1 MEVEQGMGYLKY
13 KNIKKLNFYTAF
25 LSFLF
30 LIPNLGIAQGINDNP
45 YSNINTDQLNVIEAI
60 GFEAKEGKAIVTIES
75 DNLVVYETTPNESGR
90 LTLKLKDVILAQ
102 KFQVARDVT
111 EYDSPLSFISSFRD
125 PVKEDDVLIVIEYK
139 AEGDDVEYDLIQDP
153 DKITINF
160 QNVDLDS
167 NEQIIAQSESE
178 QWAFDVRV
186 VSTPG
191 AIKTYRGELVS
202 FDFKDADVRDV
213 LRILS
218 DISGFNMVVAKN
230 VEGSVTLKLNNIP
243 WDQAL
248 DIVLEDA
255 GLGAI
260 VEGNVLKIAP
270 LSTLQARQKAL
281 QQASQSNE
289 QFEPLITKQVFVN
302 YARAEELQPLADP
315 ILSTR
320 GDMRVDTRTNSVL
333 ITDTPARVAQI
344 TQLLQDLDTRTP
356 QVLIESRIVQATLD
370 FTRELGVQWGFNYRA
385 SAETGNPTGAT
396 FPSSV
401 AAGGTSTGSP
411 FGTNGDSFI
420 VDLPAAAGTGAGG
433 VFGLVLGS
441 VTGAYD
447 LDIRLSALEN
457 RGDGRVLSSPKVLTL
472 DNTPARI
479 EQGVSIPFLSVS
491 AAGTQTQFVDAT
503 LRLEVTP
510 QVTNDER
517 VLMTI
522 KVTDN
527 APDAT
532 LQGANGQPSIRRNE
546 AETQVLSADGETIV
560 IGGIFT
566 RSITDSTSSVPWFS
580 RIPLFGFLF
589 QNTSTQDQRRE
600 LIVFITP
607 RIVR

>member
-1 MEVEQGMGYLKY
+1 MVFLKY
-13 KNIKKLNFYTAF
+13 KNIKNFNICIAVLT
-25 LSFLF
+25 LML
-30 LIPNLGIAQGINDNP
+30 LIPNSGIAQGMNDNP

-60 GFEAKEGKAIVTIES
+60 GFEAREGKAIVTIES

-90 LTLKLKDVILAQ
+90 LTLKLRDVILAQ

-139 AEGDDVEYDLIQDP
+139 QDTDVEYDLIQDP
-153 DKITINF
+153 NKITINF
-160 QNVDLDS
+160 QNVILEDMEKLIKQA
-167 NEQIIAQSESE
+167 EQEK
-178 QWAFDVRV
+178 WAFDVRV

-218 DISGFNMVVAKN
+218 DISGFNMVIARN

-255 GLGAI
+255 GLGA
-260 VEGNVLKIAP
+260 VVDGNVLKIAP
-270 LSTLQARQKAL
+270 LKTLQARQQAL
-281 QQASQSNE
+281 QQASKSSE
-289 QFEPLITKQVFVN
+289 QFKPLITKQVFVN
-302 YARAEELQPLADP
+302 YARAEELQPLVDP
-315 ILSTR
+315 ILSSR
-320 GDMRVDTRTNSVL
+320 GDMRIDVRTNSVL
-333 ITDTPARVAQI
+333 ITDIPARVAQI
-344 TQLLQDLDTRTP
+344 TELLQDLDTRTP
-356 QVLIESRIVQATLD
+356 QVLIESRIVQATLN
-370 FTRELGVQWGFNYRA
+370 FTRELGVQWGFNYKA

-396 FPSSV
+396 FPSSIS
-401 AAGGTSTGSP
+401 AGGTNVGSP

-420 VDLPAAAGTGAGG
+420 VDLPAAVGTGAGG

-441 VTGAYD
+441 ITGAYD

-457 RGDGRVLSSPKVLTL
+457 RGDGRVLSSPKILTL

-510 QVTNDER
+510 QVTNDDR

-527 APDAT
+527 APDES

-566 RSITDSTSSVPWFS
+566 RAVTESESSVPWFS

-589 QNTSTQDQRRE
+589 QNTSTTDQRRE

>member
-1 MEVEQGMGYLKY
+1 MVFLKY
-13 KNIKKLNFYTAF
+13 KNIKNFNICIAVLT
-25 LSFLF
+25 LML
-30 LIPNLGIAQGINDNP
+30 LIPNSGIAQGMNDNP
-45 YSNINTDQLNVIEAI
+45 YSNINIDQLNVIEAI

-90 LTLKLKDVILAQ
+90 LTLKLRDVILAQ

-139 AEGDDVEYDLIQDP
+139 QDTDVEYDLIQDP
-153 DKITINF
+153 NKITINF
-160 QNVDLDS
+160 QNVILEDM
-167 NEQIIAQSESE
+167 EQLIKQAE
-178 QWAFDVRV
+178 QENWAFDVRV
-186 VSTPG
+186 AITPG

-248 DIVLEDA
+248 DLVLEDA
-255 GLGAI
+255 GLGA
-260 VEGNVLKIAP
+260 VVDGNVLKIAP
-270 LSTLQARQKAL
+270 LKTLQARLQAL
-281 QQASQSNE
+281 QQASKSSE
-289 QFEPLITKQVFVN
+289 QFKPLITKQVFVN
-302 YARAEELQPLADP
+302 YARAEELQPLVDP
-315 ILSTR
+315 ILSSR
-320 GDMRVDTRTNSVL
+320 GDMRIDVRTNSVL
-333 ITDTPARVAQI
+333 ITDIPARVAQI
-344 TQLLQDLDTRTP
+344 TELLQDLDTRTP
-356 QVLIESRIVQATLD
+356 QVLIESRIVQATLN
-370 FTRELGVQWGFNYRA
+370 FTRELGVQWGFNYKA

-396 FPSSV
+396 FPSSIG
-401 AAGGTSTGSP
+401 AGGTNVGSP
-411 FGTNGDSFI
+411 FGSNGDSFI
-420 VDLPAAAGTGAGG
+420 VDLPAAVGTGAGG

-457 RGDGRVLSSPKVLTL
+457 RGDGRVLSSPKILTL

-510 QVTNDER
+510 QVTNDDR

-527 APDAT
+527 APDET

-566 RSITDSTSSVPWFS
+566 RAISESESSVPWFS

-589 QNTSTQDQRRE
+589 QNTSTTDQRRE

>member
-1 MEVEQGMGYLKY
+1 MVFLKY
-13 KNIKKLNFYTAF
+13 KNIRNFNICIAVLTIM
-25 LSFLF
+25 L
-30 LIPNLGIAQGINDNP
+30 LIPNSGIAQSMNDNP

-75 DNLVVYETTPNESGR
+75 DNIVVYETTPNESGR
-90 LTLKLKDVILAQ
+90 LTLKLRDVILAQ

-125 PVKEDDVLIVIEYK
+125 PVKEDDVLIIVEYK
-139 AEGDDVEYDLIQDP
+139 QDTDVEYDLIQDP
-153 DKITINF
+153 NKITINF
-160 QNVDLDS
+160 QNVILEDMEKLIKQA
-167 NEQIIAQSESE
+167 EQEK
-178 QWAFDVRV
+178 WAFDVRV

-218 DISGFNMVVAKN
+218 DISGFNMVIARN

-248 DIVLEDA
+248 DLVLEDA
-255 GLGAI
+255 GLGA
-260 VEGNVLKIAP
+260 VVDGNVLKIAP
-270 LSTLQARQKAL
+270 LKTLQARQKAL
-281 QQASQSNE
+281 QQASKSSE
-289 QFEPLITKQVFVN
+289 QFKPLITKQVFIN
-302 YARAEELQPLADP
+302 YARAEELQPLVDP
-315 ILSTR
+315 ILSSR
-320 GDMRVDTRTNSVL
+320 GDIRIDVRTNSVL
-333 ITDTPARVAQI
+333 ITDIPARVAQI
-344 TQLLQDLDTRTP
+344 TKLLQDLDTRTP
-356 QVLIESRIVQATLD
+356 QVLIEARIVQATLN

-401 AAGGTSTGSP
+401 AAGGTSVGSP

-420 VDLPAAAGTGAGG
+420 VDLPAAVGTGAGG

-441 VTGAYD
+441 ITGAYD

-457 RGDGRVLSSPKVLTL
+457 RGDGRVLSSPKILTL

-510 QVTNDER
+510 QVTNDDR
-517 VLMTI
+517 VLMLI

-527 APDAT
+527 APDET

-546 AETQVLSADGETIV
+546 AETKVLSADGETIV

-566 RSITDSTSSVPWFS
+566 RAVTESESSVPWFS

-589 QNTSTQDQRRE
+589 QNTSTTDQRRE

>member
-1 MEVEQGMGYLKY
+1 MVFLKY
-13 KNIKKLNFYTAF
+13 KNIRNFNICIAVLT
-25 LSFLF
+25 LML
-30 LIPNLGIAQGINDNP
+30 LIPNSGIAQGMNDNP
-45 YSNINTDQLNVIEAI
+45 YSNINIDQLNVIEAI

-90 LTLKLKDVILAQ
+90 LTLKLRDVILAQ

-139 AEGDDVEYDLIQDP
+139 QDTDVEYDLIQDP
-153 DKITINF
+153 NKITINF
-160 QNVDLDS
+160 QNVILDDM
-167 NEQIIAQSESE
+167 EQLIKQAE
-178 QWAFDVRV
+178 QEKWAFDVRV
-186 VSTPG
+186 AITPG

-248 DIVLEDA
+248 DLVLEDA
-255 GLGAI
+255 GLGA
-260 VEGNVLKIAP
+260 VVDGNVLKIAP
-270 LSTLQARQKAL
+270 LKTLQARLQAL
-281 QQASQSNE
+281 QQASKSSE
-289 QFEPLITKQVFVN
+289 QFKPLITKQVFVN
-302 YARAEELQPLADP
+302 YARAEELQPLVDP
-315 ILSTR
+315 ILSSR
-320 GDMRVDTRTNSVL
+320 GDMRIDVRTNSVL
-333 ITDTPARVAQI
+333 ITDIPARVAQI
-344 TQLLQDLDTRTP
+344 TELLQDLDTRTP
-356 QVLIESRIVQATLD
+356 QVLIESRIVQATLN
-370 FTRELGVQWGFNYRA
+370 FTRELGVQWGFNYKA

-396 FPSSV
+396 FPSSIG
-401 AAGGTSTGSP
+401 AGGTNVGSP
-411 FGTNGDSFI
+411 FGSSGDSFI
-420 VDLPAAAGTGAGG
+420 VDLPAAVGTGAGG

-457 RGDGRVLSSPKVLTL
+457 RGDGRVLSSPKILTL

-510 QVTNDER
+510 QVTNDDR

-527 APDAT
+527 APDET

-566 RSITDSTSSVPWFS
+566 RAISESESSVPWFS

-589 QNTSTQDQRRE
+589 QNTSTTDQRRE

>member
-1 MEVEQGMGYLKY
+1 MVFLKY
-13 KNIKKLNFYTAF
+13 KNIRNFNICIAVLTIM
-25 LSFLF
+25 L
-30 LIPNLGIAQGINDNP
+30 LIPNSGIAQGMNDNP

-60 GFEAKEGKAIVTIES
+60 GFEAREGKAIVTIES

-90 LTLKLKDVILAQ
+90 LTLKLRDVILAQ

-139 AEGDDVEYDLIQDP
+139 QDTDVEYDLIQDP
-153 DKITINF
+153 NKITINF
-160 QNVDLDS
+160 QNVILDDMEKLIKQA
-167 NEQIIAQSESE
+167 EQEK
-178 QWAFDVRV
+178 WAFDVRV

-218 DISGFNMVVAKN
+218 DISGFNMVIAKN

-248 DIVLEDA
+248 DLVLEDA
-255 GLGAI
+255 GLGA
-260 VEGNVLKIAP
+260 VVDGNVLKIAP
-270 LSTLQARQKAL
+270 LKTLQARQQAL
-281 QQASQSNE
+281 QQASKSNE
-289 QFEPLITKQVFVN
+289 QFKPLITKQVFVN
-302 YARAEELQPLADP
+302 YARAEELQPLVDP
-315 ILSTR
+315 ILSSR
-320 GDMRVDTRTNSVL
+320 GDMRIDVRTNSVL
-333 ITDTPARVAQI
+333 ITDTPERVAQI
-344 TQLLQDLDTRTP
+344 SELLQDLDTRTP
-356 QVLIESRIVQATLD
+356 QVLIESRIVQATLN
-370 FTRELGVQWGFNYRA
+370 FTRELGVQWGFNYKA

-396 FPSSV
+396 FPSSIST
-401 AAGGTSTGSP
+401 GGTSVGSP

-420 VDLPAAAGTGAGG
+420 VDLPAAVGTGAGG

-457 RGDGRVLSSPKVLTL
+457 RGDGRVLSSPKILTL

-510 QVTNDER
+510 QVTNDDR

-527 APDAT
+527 APDET

-566 RSITDSTSSVPWFS
+566 RAVTESESSVPWFS

-589 QNTSTQDQRRE
+589 QNTSTTDQRRE

>member
-1 MEVEQGMGYLKY
+1 MVFLKY
-13 KNIKKLNFYTAF
+13 KNIRNFNICIAVLTIM
-25 LSFLF
+25 L
-30 LIPNLGIAQGINDNP
+30 LIPNSGIAQGMNDNP

-60 GFEAKEGKAIVTIES
+60 GFEAREGKAIVTIES

-90 LTLKLKDVILAQ
+90 LTLKLRDVILAQ

-139 AEGDDVEYDLIQDP
+139 QDTDVEYDLIQDP
-153 DKITINF
+153 NKITINF
-160 QNVDLDS
+160 QNVILDDMEKLIKQA
-167 NEQIIAQSESE
+167 EQEK
-178 QWAFDVRV
+178 WAFDVRV

-218 DISGFNMVVAKN
+218 DISGFNMVIAKN

-248 DIVLEDA
+248 DLVLEDA
-255 GLGAI
+255 GLGA
-260 VEGNVLKIAP
+260 VVDGNVLKIAP
-270 LSTLQARQKAL
+270 LKTLQARQQAL
-281 QQASQSNE
+281 QQASKSNE
-289 QFEPLITKQVFVN
+289 QFKPLITKQVFVN
-302 YARAEELQPLADP
+302 YARAEELQPLVDP
-315 ILSTR
+315 ILSSR
-320 GDMRVDTRTNSVL
+320 GDMRIDVRTNSVL
-333 ITDTPARVAQI
+333 ITDIPERVAQI
-344 TQLLQDLDTRTP
+344 SELLQDLDTRTP
-356 QVLIESRIVQATLD
+356 QVLIESRIVQATLN
-370 FTRELGVQWGFNYRA
+370 FTRELGVQWGFNYKA

-396 FPSSV
+396 FPSSIST
-401 AAGGTSTGSP
+401 GGTNVGSP

-420 VDLPAAAGTGAGG
+420 VDLPAAVGTGAGG

-457 RGDGRVLSSPKVLTL
+457 RGDGRVLSSPKILTL

-510 QVTNDER
+510 QVTNDDR

-527 APDAT
+527 APDET

-566 RSITDSTSSVPWFS
+566 RAVTESESSVPWFS

-589 QNTSTQDQRRE
+589 QNTSTTDQRRE

>member
-1 MEVEQGMGYLKY
+1 MVYLTY
-13 KNIKKLNFYTAF
+13 KKLRNFKFYIAL
-25 LSFLF
+25 LSILF
-30 LIPNLGIAQGINDNP
+30 LLPNSGMSQGINDNP
-45 YSNINTDQLNVIEAI
+45 YSNINTDQLNIIEAI

-139 AEGDDVEYDLIQDP
+139 AENDVEYDLIQDP

-160 QNVDLDS
+160 QNIDLDS

-178 QWAFDVRV
+178 QWAFDVKV

-255 GLGAI
+255 GLGAV

-270 LSTLQARQKAL
+270 LKTLQARQQAL
-281 QQASQSNE
+281 QAASKSSE
-289 QFEPLITKQVFVN
+289 QFEPLITKQVFIN
-302 YARAEELQPLADP
+302 YARAEELQPLVDP
-315 ILSTR
+315 ILSAR
-320 GDMRVDTRTNSVL
+320 GDMRIDTRTNSVL
-333 ITDTPARVAQI
+333 ITDTPVRIAQI
-344 TQLLQDLDTRTP
+344 SDLLQDLDTRTP

-385 SAETGNPTGAT
+385 SAATGNPTGAT

-401 AAGGTSTGSP
+401 SAGGAGVGSP

-566 RSITDSTSSVPWFS
+566 RSITNSESSVPWFS

-589 QNTSTQDQRRE
+589 QNTSTMDQRRE

>member
-1 MEVEQGMGYLKY
+1 MVFLKY
-13 KNIKKLNFYTAF
+13 KNIRNFNICIAVLTIM
-25 LSFLF
+25 L
-30 LIPNLGIAQGINDNP
+30 LIPNSGIAQGMNDNP

-90 LTLKLKDVILAQ
+90 LTLKLRDVILAQ

-125 PVKEDDVLIVIEYK
+125 PVKEDDVLIIIEYK
-139 AEGDDVEYDLIQDP
+139 QDTDVEYDLIQDP
-153 DKITINF
+153 NKITINF
-160 QNVDLDS
+160 QNVILEDMEKL
-167 NEQIIAQSESE
+167 IKQSEQE

-218 DISGFNMVVAKN
+218 DISGFNMVIARN

-248 DIVLEDA
+248 DLVLEDA
-255 GLGAI
+255 GLGA
-260 VEGNVLKIAP
+260 VVDGNVLKIAP
-270 LSTLQARQKAL
+270 LKTLLARQQFL
-281 QQASQSNE
+281 QQASKSVE
-289 QFEPLITKQVFVN
+289 QFKPLITKQVFIN
-302 YARAEELQPLADP
+302 YARAEELQPLVDP
-315 ILSTR
+315 ILSSR
-320 GDMRVDTRTNSVL
+320 GDMRIDVRTNSVL
-333 ITDTPARVAQI
+333 ITDIPARVAQI
-344 TQLLQDLDTRTP
+344 TELLQDLDTRTP
-356 QVLIESRIVQATLD
+356 QVLIEARIVQATLN
-370 FTRELGVQWGFNYRA
+370 FTRELGVQWGFNYKA

-396 FPSSV
+396 FPSSI
-401 AAGGTSTGSP
+401 AAGGTNVGSP
-411 FGTNGDSFI
+411 FGSNGDSFI
-420 VDLPAAAGTGAGG
+420 VDLPAAVGTGAGG

-441 VTGAYD
+441 ITGAYD

-457 RGDGRVLSSPKVLTL
+457 RGDGRVLSSPKILTL

-510 QVTNDER
+510 QVTNDDR
-517 VLMTI
+517 VLMSI

-527 APDAT
+527 APDES

-566 RSITDSTSSVPWFS
+566 RAVTENESSVPWFS

-589 QNTSTQDQRRE
+589 QNTSTTDQRRE

>member
-1 MEVEQGMGYLKY
+1 MVFLKY
-13 KNIKKLNFYTAF
+13 KNIRNFNICIAVLTIM
-25 LSFLF
+25 L
-30 LIPNLGIAQGINDNP
+30 LIPNSGIAQGMNDNP

-60 GFEAKEGKAIVTIES
+60 GFEAREGKAIVTIES

-90 LTLKLKDVILAQ
+90 LTLKLRDVILAQ

-139 AEGDDVEYDLIQDP
+139 QDTDVEYDLIQDP
-153 DKITINF
+153 NKITINF
-160 QNVDLDS
+160 QNVILDDMEKLIKQA
-167 NEQIIAQSESE
+167 EQEN
-178 QWAFDVRV
+178 WAFDVRV

-218 DISGFNMVVAKN
+218 DISGFNMVIAKN

-248 DIVLEDA
+248 DLVLEDA
-255 GLGAI
+255 GLGA
-260 VEGNVLKIAP
+260 VVDGNVLKIAP
-270 LSTLQARQKAL
+270 LKTLQARQQAL
-281 QQASQSNE
+281 QRASKSSE
-289 QFEPLITKQVFVN
+289 QFKPLITKQVFVN
-302 YARAEELQPLADP
+302 YARAEELRPLVDP
-315 ILSTR
+315 ILSSR
-320 GDMRVDTRTNSVL
+320 GDMRIDVRTNSVL
-333 ITDTPARVAQI
+333 ITDIPARVAQI
-344 TQLLQDLDTRTP
+344 TELLQDLDTRTP
-356 QVLIESRIVQATLD
+356 QVLIESRIVQATLN
-370 FTRELGVQWGFNYRA
+370 FTRELGVQWGFNYKA

-401 AAGGTSTGSP
+401 AAGGTNVGSP

-420 VDLPAAAGTGAGG
+420 VDLPAAVGTGAGG

-457 RGDGRVLSSPKVLTL
+457 RGDGRILSSPKILTL

-510 QVTNDER
+510 QVTNDDR

-527 APDAT
+527 APDET

-566 RSITDSTSSVPWFS
+566 RAVTESESSVPWFS

-589 QNTSTQDQRRE
+589 QNTSTTDQRRE

>member
-1 MEVEQGMGYLKY
+1 MVILKY
-13 KNIKKLNFYTAF
+13 IKIKNINICIAVLT
-25 LSFLF
+25 LMLF
-30 LIPNLGIAQGINDNP
+30 IPNFGIAQGINDNP
-45 YSNINTDQLNVIEAI
+45 YSNINSDQLNVIEAI

-75 DNLVVYETTPNESGR
+75 DNLVVYQTTPNESGR
-90 LTLKLKDVILAQ
+90 LTIKLKDVILAQ

-139 AEGDDVEYDLIQDP
+139 QETDVEYDLIQDP
-153 DKITINF
+153 NKITLNF
-160 QNVDLDS
+160 QNVILEDL
-167 NEQIIAQSESE
+167 EKIIQQSEDE
-178 QWAFDVRV
+178 RWAFDVRV
-186 VSTPG
+186 VTTPG
-191 AIKTYRGELVS
+191 AVKTYRGELVS

-218 DISGFNMVVAKN
+218 DISGFNMVVANN
-230 VEGSVTLKLNNIP
+230 VDGSVTLKLNNIP

-255 GLGAI
+255 GLGAV

-270 LSTLQARQKAL
+270 LKTLQARQNAL
-281 QQASQSNE
+281 KQASVSNE

-302 YARAEELQPLADP
+302 YARAEELSPLVDP
-315 ILSTR
+315 ILSSR
-320 GDMRVDTRTNSVL
+320 GDMRIDTRTNSVL
-333 ITDTPARVAQI
+333 ITDTPVRVAQI
-344 TQLLQDLDTRTP
+344 SELLQDLDTRTP
-356 QVLIESRIVQATLD
+356 QVLIESRIVQATLN
-370 FTRELGVQWGFNYRA
+370 FTRELGVQWGFNYTA
-385 SAETGNPTGAT
+385 SAATGNPTGAT
-396 FPSSV
+396 FPSNVS
-401 AAGGTSTGSP
+401 AGGTSTGSP
-411 FGTNGDSFI
+411 FGTSGDSFI

-510 QVTNDER
+510 QVTNDDR

-527 APDAT
+527 APDET

-566 RSITDSTSSVPWFS
+566 RAVAESESSVPWFS

-589 QNTSTQDQRRE
+589 QNTSTTDQRRE